1 MKFII
6 SGQYEEKLKKLW
18 KRLYIGSCEEYEAI
32 FEEGEESHGRRIE
45 ASGYNGFA

>member
-1 MKFII
+1 MVIVIASVTLII
-6 SGQYEEKLKKLW
+6 TKSSTYKGRRYRLCVDSG
-18 KRLYIGSCEEYEAI
+18 I